1 MNINQKIPVLTG
13 TAIPLAALKTKNSCG
28 VGEYLDL
35 IPFAS
40 FCKKANLGL
49 IQLLPV
55 NDTGTESSPYSALS
69 AFALHPLYV
78 SVESLPEY
86 SGNSEVKKAVK
97 SIHEKYDNEVRFN
110 YRKIREEKMS
120 VLRQLFQSVSK
131 NFIADISKPKSAVSK
146 WVKENPWVIEYA
158 VFMEL
163 KRQFNEASWK
173 TWPKEFRKIT
183 KEKILERWQDEKLL
197 ENHLFFAWV
206 QMRASEQ
213 FKEAADYIAEK
224 GIILKGDIPIMMNED
239 SADAWAHP
247 EFFDDKMRAG
257 SPPDGFNPLGQ
268 NWGFPIYRWDNLE
281 KDGYSWWK
289 NRLVCASK
297 YYKAYRIDHVLGFF
311 RIWATS
317 DRETTA
323 TMGMTLPS
331 SFITLAELEKAG
343 FDKNRIRWLSQPH
356 VPTRAI
362 EDVNNNDYL
371 GTHGILNKIMDR
383 IGQEEL
389 WLFKP
394 EIKGDKDIWEN
405 PEIPEP
411 VKAKLAEFWRN
422 RTLVPSGSGKFVPLW
437 TYKET
442 TAWQSLSEEEKNAL
456 EKILAKKSEKQDKL
470 WEAQARKI
478 LGELTSATDMIAC
491 AEDLG
496 ANPEC
501 LPQVLSD
508 LSILRLCVVRWC
520 RDWAEEGQ
528 PFIAFEDYP
537 KNSVATASV
546 HDSSTL
552 RLWWLEENDSPAFI
566 RDFPPEN
573 KDGKILE
580 KVYTPETATY
590 LLKRMATAA
599 SCFCIHPIQDFL
611 SLSTLYYNDN
621 PKLEVVN
628 VPGSVN
634 EFNWTYRLPVN
645 VENLSADKDLILS
658 IKSVVNLHK

>member
-1 MNINQKIPVLTG
+1 
-13 TAIPLAALKTKNSCG
+13 
-28 VGEYLDL
+28 
-35 IPFAS
+35 
-40 FCKKANLGL
+40 
-49 IQLLPV
+49 
-55 NDTGTESSPYSALS
+55 
-69 AFALHPLYV
+69 
-78 SVESLPEY
+78 
-86 SGNSEVKKAVK
+86 
-97 SIHEKYDNEVRFN
+97 
-110 YRKIREEKMS
+110 
-120 VLRQLFQSVSK
+120 
-131 NFIADISKPKSAVSK
+131 SAVSK

-183 KEKILERWQDEKLL
+183 KEKILERWQDENLL
-197 ENHLFFAWV
+197 ENHLFFAWL
-206 QMRASEQ
+206 QLRASEQ
-213 FKEAADYIAEK
+213 FKEASDYIASR

-289 NRLVCASK
+289 NRLICASK

-317 DRETTA
+317 DHETTA

-331 SFITLAELEKAG
+331 SCITLAELEKAG
-343 FDKNRIRWLSQPH
+343 FDKDRIRWLSQPH
-356 VPTRAI
+356 VPTKAI
-362 EDVNNNDYL
+362 EEVNNNDYL
-371 GTHGILNKIMDR
+371 GTHGILNKVMDR

-405 PEIPEP
+405 SEIPEP
-411 VKAKLAEFWRN
+411 VKARLAEFWRN
-422 RTLVPSGSGKFVPLW
+422 RTLVLAGSGKFVPLW

-442 TAWQSLSEEEKNAL
+442 TAWQSLTEEEKEAL

-478 LGELTSATDMIAC
+478 LGELTSSTDMIAC

-508 LSILRLCVVRWC
+508 LSILRLSVVRWY

-528 PFIAFEDYP
+528 PFINFEDYP
-537 KNSVATASV
+537 ENSVATASV

-566 RDFPPEN
+566 RDFPPET
-573 KDGKILE
+573 KDGKIIE
-580 KVYTPETATY
+580 KVYTPETAAY
-590 LLKRMATAA
+590 LLKKMAAAA
-599 SCFCIHPIQDFL
+599 SRFCIHPIQDFL
-611 SLSTLYYNDN
+611 SLSALYYNDN

-634 EFNWTYRLPVN
+634 EFNWTYRLPVT
-645 VENLSADKDLILS
+645 VEKLSADKDLIAS